1 LGGETILIADDEY
14 SVREMIGTYLRDAGY
29 RTVMAHDGADALAAI
44 TLRPPDL
51 LLADVNMPVMNGLQL
66 AMELRSTGRT
76 AAIPIMMLSALGQPR
91 EVLSGYSAGADEYV
105 TKPVELEVLL
115 AKIDS
120 LLSRRPARPDA
131 APSGRLIAFLH
142 AKGGVGTTTLA
153 VNVGAAL
160 AGSLGPARVCLLDL
174 NPPFCGAAAYLGLTP
189 AISLTEA
196 LAADGQLGGE
206 TLDGVL
212 LAHGT
217 GIRLAVGRR
226 QEGEPPAPDPAA
238 IRVVLERLR
247 ERFDYVLA
255 DAEIG
260 LPAEVADV
268 VRAADLVCVVT
279 SAARASV
286 DATRE
291 LLHRLDAI
299 PLAVERQV
307 VVIDRLAAGL
317 ELGQVIQMLQRE
329 PAAIVT
335 HSDLLA
341 VAADNG
347 EPLVATYRGHG
358 VAVELEQLAVS
369 LKHTLEMQAGIAS
382 RS

>member
-29 RTVMAHDGADALAAI
+29 RTVLAHDGADALAAI
-44 TLRPPDL
+44 NLRPPDL

-66 AMELRSTGRT
+66 AMELRSSGRT
-76 AAIPIMMLSALGQPR
+76 ATIPIMMLSALGQPR

-120 LLSRRPARPDA
+120 LLSRRPTRSDA
-131 APSGRLIAFLH
+131 SSGAKLIAFLH

-153 VNVGAAL
+153 VNVAASL
-160 AGSLGPARVCLLDL
+160 AGSLGPARVCILDL
-174 NPPFCGAAAYLGLTP
+174 NPPFCGSAAFLGLTP
-189 AISLTEA
+189 HLSLSEA
-196 LAADGQLGGE
+196 LAADGELGAE
-206 TLDGVL
+206 ALDGAV

-217 GIRLAVGRR
+217 GIRLVVGRR
-226 QEGEPPAPDPAA
+226 QDGAPLSTDPAA
-238 IRVVLERLR
+238 IRVVLDRLR
-247 ERFDYVLA
+247 ERFDYVVA

-260 LPAEVADV
+260 LPAEVACV
-268 VRAADLVCVVT
+268 VQAADLACVVT
-279 SAARASV
+279 SAGRASV

-291 LLHRLDAI
+291 LLGRLDAL
-299 PLAVERQV
+299 PLAVERQI

-358 VAVELEQLAVS
+358 VAVELEQLAAS
-369 LKHTLEMQAGIAS
+369 LKHTLETQAGIAA